1 MARQKITFDSPVKLI
16 FRIDTMTWLLEET
29 YIFAFYADNTLVNK
43 PANKAGKGLGGDS
56 EQKSNFALGRRQAKG
71 GGKCLPG
78 KAIQV
83 IQKPHAGAADSEISD
98 TVQIRLLP
106 PGYISEH
113 THCKIRTIPKHTMD
127 PPDVDG
133 QSFHRFQTNGAEG
146 SAAPLITRAIR
157 STPLDSQN

>member
-1 MARQKITFDSPVKLI
+1 
-16 FRIDTMTWLLEET
+16 MTWLLEET

-56 EQKSNFALGRRQAKG
+56 EQKSNFALGRRQLKG
-71 GGKCLPG
+71 GAKRLPG

-83 IQKPHAGAADSEISD
+83 IQKPLAGAADSEISD
-98 TVQIRLLP
+98 TVQILLLP

-113 THCKIRTIPKHTMD
+113 THCKIRTIPKHTTD

-133 QSFHRFQTNGAEG
+133 QSFHRFQTNGADRI
-146 SAAPLITRAIR
+146 APL
-157 STPLDSQN
+157 Q